1 MSTGKFIAG
10 CVVGGVIGAVAGI
23 LLAPQSGEDTRENIK
38 DLSRDVADKT
48 DRKVKE
54 LQEKAENLISD
65 IQTRGDQLMEK
76 LQNMVQR
83 EG

>member
-10 CVVGGVIGAVAGI
+10 CVVGGVIGAIAGI

-38 DLSRDVADKT
+38 DLSRDVADRT

-54 LQEKAENLISD
+54 LQEKAENIISD
-65 IQTRGDQLMEK
+65 IQTRGDELMEK